1 MRFLIK
7 QKNAPFPYCN
17 DLMSVP
23 VAPGHVGGK
32 VPPLYQSLGDPP
44 LLHRSRIAPSFPCT
58 CIPPQS
64 GPVLRDP
71 PASVCIQ
78 SSGPKEGL
86 ITIKRYRHLALWH
99 NECQHRAH
107 WGYQQGDHWSIGSL
121 IWIVWQTRS
130 QGRRRKQS
138 SKIPL
143 SWIEKFVTESV
154 GRGCQEWLGGMKGLS
169 DQTGPVPTL
178 HI

>member
-1 MRFLIK
+1 MCQWRRAMLVGK
-7 QKNAPFPYCN
+7 SRGRTRLSLAP
-17 DLMSVP
+17 
-23 VAPGHVGGK
+23 APPS
-32 VPPLYQSLGDPP
+32 PPS
-44 LLHRSRIAPSFPCT
+44 SPCT
-58 CIPPQS
+58 CIPPALPRALWTPS
-64 GPVLRDP
+64 S
-71 PASVCIQ
+71 SVCIQ
-78 SSGPKEGL
+78 NEEPNECL
-86 ITIKRYRHLALWH
+86 ITIKCYRHLALWH
-99 NECQHRAH
+99 NEWQHRAH

-130 QGRRRKQS
+130 QGRRSKQS